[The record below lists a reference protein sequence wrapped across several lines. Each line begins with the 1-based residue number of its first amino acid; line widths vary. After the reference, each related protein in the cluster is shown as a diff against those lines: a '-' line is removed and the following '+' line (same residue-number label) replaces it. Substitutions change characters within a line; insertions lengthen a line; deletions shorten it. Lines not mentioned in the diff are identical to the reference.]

1 MTRIAE
7 LKSRF
12 EQEPLGQLLKARLE
26 VLEDGR
32 AVIAVPAGS
41 ELTIVGGIVQGGV
54 TTAVADY
61 AGVYAAMTRIP
72 SGHTPAVQI
81 SINFLRPVGL
91 GETMRAEARVVNESR
106 GQVVASVEV
115 RGSDGK
121 LKAVATILFAK
132 PGR

>member
-1 MTRIAE
+1 MTRLEE
-7 LKSRF
+7 LRSRF
-12 EQEPLGQLLKARLE
+12 EQEPLGKLLEARLE

-32 AVIAVPAGS
+32 AVIAIPAKQ
-41 ELTIVGGIVQGGV
+41 EFTIVGGIVQGGI

-91 GETMRAEARVVNESR
+91 GETLRAEAKVVNENRS
-106 GQVVASVEV
+106 QVATSVEV
-115 RGSDGK
+115 RGQDGK
-121 LKAVATILFAK
+121 LKALATILFAK
-132 PGR
+132 PSR